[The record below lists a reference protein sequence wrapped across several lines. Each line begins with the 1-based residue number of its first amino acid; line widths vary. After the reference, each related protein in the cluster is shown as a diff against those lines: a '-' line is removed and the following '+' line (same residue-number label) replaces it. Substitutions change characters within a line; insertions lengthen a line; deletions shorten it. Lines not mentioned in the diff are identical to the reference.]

1 MNRVVL
7 AGHSHQLRLK
17 SGLGLFALGKGA
29 LIDDKGF
36 EPVRIFNLLR
46 GVPSARPFWPPD
58 FRVSPCLDYLR

>member
-17 SGLGLFALGKGA
+17 YGLGLFALGKGA

-46 GVPSARPFWPPD
+46 GVPSARPF
-58 FRVSPCLDYLR
+58 